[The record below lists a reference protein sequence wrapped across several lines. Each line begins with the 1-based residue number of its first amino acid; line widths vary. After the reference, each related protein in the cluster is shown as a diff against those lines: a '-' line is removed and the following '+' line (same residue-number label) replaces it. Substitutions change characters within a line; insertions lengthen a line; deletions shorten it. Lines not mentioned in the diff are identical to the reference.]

1 MKNLVIYCLVI
12 LSLQSVSAIELTHR
26 KFTLNA
32 MRNQAWTSGPLPFGF
47 VSEFEIRREVNLFS
61 SNSGF
66 AILNT
71 QSKVTSEYDE
81 TSNAYAMTHF
91 YTAAKHRQ
99 HLISNFL
106 IPNTKALISIG
117 YDSGSRAEKIAIS
130 KTFFIGLSA
139 YKRLDSNSAIFF
151 MAGGWQKEKIIEK
164 PCIDEYDREYWCPN
178 LTAWSDYKPLSTS
191 PLRFAEV
198 RYERRF

>member
-1 MKNLVIYCLVI
+1 MKNLVIYCLVF
-12 LSLQSVSAIELTHR
+12 LSLQSASAIELTHR

-61 SNSGF
+61 SNSGI
-66 AILNT
+66 AVLNA
-71 QSKVTSEYDE
+71 QPKVTSEYDE

-99 HLISNFL
+99 HLISNFV

-130 KTFFIGLSA
+130 KTFFIGLST
-139 YKRLDSNSAIFF
+139 YKRLDSNSALFF

>member
-1 MKNLVIYCLVI
+1 MLG
-12 LSLQSVSAIELTHR
+12 LQSANAIELTHR
-26 KFTLNA
+26 NYTLNA

-47 VSEFEIRREVNLFS
+47 VSEIEIRREVNLFS

-91 YTAAKHRQ
+91 YTAAKQRQ
-99 HLISNFL
+99 HLISNFV

-117 YDSGSRAEKIAIS
+117 YDSGSRAEKILIS

-139 YKRLDSNSAIFF
+139 YKRLDPKSAIFF
-151 MAGGWQKEKIIEK
+151 MAGGWQKEKITEK
-164 PCIDEYDREYWCPN
+164 PCVDEYDREYWCPN
-178 LTAWSDYKPLSTS
+178 LTAWSDYKPLTTS

>member
-12 LSLQSVSAIELTHR
+12 LSLQSASAIELTHR

-47 VSEFEIRREVNLFS
+47 VSEIEIRREVNLFS
-61 SNSGF
+61 SNSGI
-66 AILNT
+66 AVLNA
-71 QSKVTSEYDE
+71 QPRVTSEYDD

-91 YTAAKHRQ
+91 YTAAKQRQ
-99 HLISNFL
+99 HLISNFV

-139 YKRLDSNSAIFF
+139 YKRLDSNTAIFF
-151 MAGGWQKEKIIEK
+151 MAGGWQKERITEQ
-164 PCIDEYDREYWCPN
+164 PCIDDYDREYWCPN
-178 LTAWSDYKPLSTS
+178 LTAWSDYKPLAVT